1 MRSLRDSGIISWKE
15 LPGGGTTDY
24 AVGIFYDAIEK
35 GKYECFVN
43 EQTRLPMMYMEDAVN
58 ATIKFMQVDSDKIKV
73 RTSYNLAA
81 ISFTVP
87 ELVAEIQKKIPLE
100 VTYKPDSRQAIAD
113 SWPDSLDD
121 TEARK
126 DWGWAHK
133 FDLEALVDVM
143 LTNLKVKLGKA

>member
-1 MRSLRDSGIISWKE
+1 
-15 LPGGGTTDY
+15 
-24 AVGIFYDAIEK
+24 
-35 GKYECFVN
+35 
-43 EQTRLPMMYMEDAVN
+43 MMYMEDAVN
-58 ATIKFMQVDSDKIKV
+58 ATIQFMQVDSDKIKA